1 MPLTRYQIRN
11 EYSLADPEL
20 YREADKDDPEALLE
34 GVAMAGLVGVL
45 RQLGDLAEFAAE
57 IFHDLHEEVMATAAR
72 GHGLMVRV
80 QQLETDFPAIEK
92 AFLSQTSPS
101 LFFYDPGV
109 EWHPNLRMD
118 QNLITRGDL
127 PRFVM
132 DSYEECRGPPR
143 LFLLDKFDVAGA
155 GACLKRYTD
164 PSFFKVE
171 PSSSGMTKAE
181 VHREKK
187 TRKAKKKGSRWRNGE
202 TPEVLPVS
210 HAKLHQL
217 FMEESVEDYISDPSR
232 RVKLKRRL
240 NGFPFDS
247 KTGKSYMEK
256 FLKTATPDHNVR
268 NISVNSSPL
277 RLPSNSNE
285 ESGIQI
291 LEISTVDPGK
301 ELPWRKR
308 SPWSSP
314 DAEKTRRNYSVDE
327 LNEEGEYGILEVPNP
342 THISEAD
349 TVHED
354 EYEKGIVADRE
365 RKIESSVDGYQ
376 SDDIASEVENYMDAL
391 TNMDSEMETDTECR
405 GKNDLHI
412 LNTENVVM
420 NSDANVELQY
430 LQAHFSDS
438 QSIENS
444 TATDDENS
452 SSRKGLS
459 SFSYSDSLSNS
470 AENAPSDGDVS
481 ANILP
486 STGSREAES
495 VSSDQAAE
503 RMVSNGV
510 CTGVSSFCLSD
521 STNLPVNSGKIS
533 MEGESVGLES
543 DEIYSAHNK
552 LNTGYLDREENTACL
567 GDNVPCTSSC
577 SDGPSQTRHDFLPEL
592 SSENHFV
599 YKLDNE
605 NSHVLSHSSGKQIS
619 ENLLDNVVQAEYGE
633 DECPEIFVDNPS
645 HSVASELETWHPY
658 NKPDG
663 IVSEA
668 DDVPPLSGERE
679 TSSIPEVYS
688 PQVTDITK
696 QQFPGISE
704 TDPIL
709 ELDSADVGFHNYEEN
724 LDKATNAADDEEIG
738 ESLRYTLIFGEDAAD
753 LELPLDLQNSPD
765 PPPVPAVCLDDA
777 TIESV
782 HSEGLVDEAVASAY
796 IDCNGGERKALSGSA
811 TKLQEESNPIV
822 QDLHANGME
831 INELYSQ
838 EHFQESGSEKEADQ
852 QGVALSFL
860 DSVMLSRVSCDE
872 SNSEVLGNV
881 PDAAMAAPSRS
892 LQIVDTA
899 TVSLSSDL
907 HDQQSELKSSQV
919 SNLLEDAEDDQ
930 KGELQDDQFDV
941 ASCCDQDD
949 VPTVN
954 ELPRNSLQ
962 TVYASTVPP
971 SYDQHDQ
978 LSESK
983 YAKQINIVEDAEDDA
998 SSYDSPIAELRP
1010 PLEQKSD
1017 LQNDQYD
1024 VASRCGQDSE
1034 SKSSHEIIVV
1044 QNAEDAASSHSH
1056 HIVEL
1061 EAPVGQKV
1069 EQDDRLDVESLNPDK
1084 ARSDPVMELM
1094 QSPNQDDA
1102 SFGFCVAHPPSEP
1115 SVLEFLPQVDV
1126 SDKAKELS
1134 FSAPPS
1140 FGQLPEV
1147 SQINLDEMPPLP
1159 PLPPMQWRIGKV
1171 QHASLTSKRDLGEL
1185 NHGSFPPLL
1194 MSTADDNSQLGH
1206 LAAADEIARPS
1217 SPFLQLSATKGENS
1231 QHSYENL
1238 AGDMMHSNPLSLQG
1252 TNGGLDIPTSV
1263 RPQSTNPFLVAPT
1276 ACGVRSE
1283 HGFGASEGET
1293 AQPSTNPLPPA
1304 TNIQDAVPANPLK
1317 FILEDLDHPSHQL
1330 VPERSLEDDKLQGT
1344 SVVSE
1349 GKVIN
1354 PLETTFSPPM
1364 MQVHRPHNVLLHSE
1378 EQTTGSLSMFASL
1391 PPSEDGNPNGN
1402 RPTKLPRPRNPL
1414 IDAVVAHDKSK
1425 LRKVTEQVQSHV
1437 GEQIEERDSLLKQ
1450 IRTKSFNLKPAALTR
1465 PSIQGP
1471 KTNLKVAAI
1480 LEKANAIRQ
1489 AFVGSDDDDAD
1500 SWSDS

>member
-80 QQLETDFPAIEK
+80 QQLETDFPSIEK

-171 PSSSGMTKAE
+171 SSSPGMTKAE

-247 KTGKSYMEK
+247 QTGKSYMEK
-256 FLKTATPDHNVR
+256 FLKTSTPDHNVR
-268 NISVNSSPL
+268 DISVNSSPL
-277 RLPSNSNE
+277 RLPSNGNE

-291 LEISTVDPGK
+291 LEISTVNPGK

-314 DAEKTRRNYSVDE
+314 DAEKTRRNYSIDE
-327 LNEEGEYGILEVPNP
+327 LNEEGDYGILEVPNP

-405 GKNDLHI
+405 AKNNLHI

-521 STNLPVNSGKIS
+521 STNLPVNSGKNS

-577 SDGPSQTRHDFLPEL
+577 SDGPSQTRYDFLPEL
-592 SSENHFV
+592 SSGNHFV

-658 NKPDG
+658 IKPDG

-688 PQVTDITK
+688 PQATDITK

-704 TDPIL
+704 TDPTL
-709 ELDSADVGFHNYEEN
+709 ELDSADVGFHNYEEEN

-738 ESLRYTLIFGEDAAD
+738 ESLRYTHIFGEDAAD
-753 LELPLDLQNSPD
+753 LELPSDLQNSPD
-765 PPPVPAVCLDDA
+765 PPPIPAVCLDDA

-796 IDCNGGERKALSGSA
+796 IDCNGGEGKALSGNP

-860 DSVMLSRVSCDE
+860 DSVMLSTVSCDE
-872 SNSEVLGNV
+872 SNSEVLSNV
-881 PDAAMAAPSRS
+881 PDPAMAAPSRS
-892 LQIVDTA
+892 LQIVDAT

-907 HDQQSELKSSQV
+907 HDQQSELKSAQV
-919 SNLLEDAEDDQ
+919 SNLLEDAEDDR
-930 KGELQDDQFDV
+930 KVELQDDQFDV

-962 TVYASTVPP
+962 TVYASTVPL

-983 YAKQINIVEDAEDDA
+983 YAKQINIVEDAEDDV
-998 SSYDSPIAELRP
+998 SSYDYPIAEQRP

-1044 QNAEDAASSHSH
+1044 QNAEDAASSRSH

-1061 EAPVGQKV
+1061 KAPVEQKV
-1069 EQDDRLDVESLNPDK
+1069 EQDDQLDVESLNLDK

-1102 SFGFCVAHPPSEP
+1102 SFGFCVAHLPSEP
-1115 SVLEFLPQVDV
+1115 SVLELLPQVDV
-1126 SDKAKELS
+1126 SNKAKELS

-1185 NHGSFPPLL
+1185 NRGSFPPLL
-1194 MSTADDNSQLGH
+1194 MSTADDNTQLGH

-1217 SPFLQLSATKGENS
+1217 IPFLQLSASKGENS

-1238 AGDMMHSNPLSLQG
+1238 AGDMMHSNPSSLQG
-1252 TNGGLDIPTSV
+1252 TNGELDIPTSG
-1263 RPQSTNPFLVAPT
+1263 RPQPPT
-1276 ACGVRSE
+1276 VCAVTSE

-1317 FILEDLDHPSHQL
+1317 FILEELDHPSHQL
-1330 VPERSLEDDKLQGT
+1330 APERSLKDDKLQGT

-1349 GKVIN
+1349 GKAIN

-1364 MQVHRPHNVLLHSE
+1364 MQVHQPHNVLLHSE
-1378 EQTTGSLSMFASL
+1378 EQTTWSLSMFTRL

-1489 AFVGSDDDDAD
+1489 AFAGSDDDDAD